1 MSNTETYQN
10 IRKTLPE
17 NVTLLAV
24 SKTHPE
30 EAIMDLY
37 NIGCRDFGENKVQEL
52 TQKYNDLPKDIRWHQ
67 IGHLQT
73 NKIKYIIP
81 FVYMI
86 HSVDSLKLAVEI
98 NKQAA
103 KHNRVVNCL
112 LQLKVACEETKFGFD
127 SSEIVE
133 LMEQG
138 AFRELK
144 NIRICGLMGMATN
157 TTDKDE
163 IRNEFLEVNALF
175 NRIKANYASEVGE
188 GFAQIS
194 MGMSGDYPL
203 AVECGS
209 TIVRIGTILFGERD
223 YSKKEDKA

>member
-10 IRKTLPE
+10 IKKTLPE

-112 LQLKVACEETKFGFD
+112 LQLKVASEETKFGFD

-163 IRNEFLEVNALF
+163 IRNEFLEVNTLF